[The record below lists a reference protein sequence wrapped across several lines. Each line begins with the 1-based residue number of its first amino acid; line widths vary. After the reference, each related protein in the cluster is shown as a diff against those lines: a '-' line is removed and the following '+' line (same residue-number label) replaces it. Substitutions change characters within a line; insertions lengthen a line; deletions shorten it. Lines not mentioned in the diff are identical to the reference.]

1 MAAPGPNNNGPPTL
15 SLSKANAFVGPS
27 HAPPLSNNRK
37 VNIMRSVSQFPI
49 GQYNPSAPVSTAS
62 LWSQPATEA
71 AAPVRNY
78 GKNNNRMNNSNKGGD
93 RKRTRRAKCSR
104 RTRRHRKY

>member
-62 LWSQPATEA
+62 LWSQPAA

-93 RKRTRRAKCSR
+93 RKRTRRAKRSR
-104 RTRRHRKY
+104 RTRRHCKH